1 MVHAGKGKPM
11 KTIITETKVYKFKE
25 LSETGKQKALD
36 NLRDINV
43 DSEYWYDYEGKTG
56 FSQDETNALHANGLP
71 KDYVI
76 PTELIDHDNI
86 YFYLGR
92 GSYIQLVNPSF
103 SDDEVARCFCGV
115 SKRIWSMLEHR
126 FYVTSGRNGDTKIEF
141 TYCGR
146 REFKA
151 VNEAIEQAEERI
163 NDKIQEVLSDLRKNY
178 DYATGDEAIIET
190 IEANDYEFTEDGEI
204 FRTR

>member
-1 MVHAGKGKPM
+1 M

-25 LSETGKQKALD
+25 LSETGKEKALD

-43 DSEYWYDYEGKTG
+43 AWDYWYDYEGKTG
-56 FSQDETNALHANGLP
+56 FSQDEIDALHKAGLP
-71 KDYVI
+71 KDHVI

-86 YFYLGR
+86 DFDLGR
-92 GSYIQLVNPSF
+92 GSYIQLINPSF

-115 SKRIWSMLEHR
+115 SKRIWSLLEHH
-126 FYVTSGRNGDTKIEF
+126 FYVSNRRDGDTKIEF

-146 REFKA
+146 RALKK

-178 DYATGDEAIIET
+178 DYQTSDEAIIET
-190 IEANDYEFTEDGEI
+190 IEANDYDFTEDGKI
-204 FRTR
+204 F